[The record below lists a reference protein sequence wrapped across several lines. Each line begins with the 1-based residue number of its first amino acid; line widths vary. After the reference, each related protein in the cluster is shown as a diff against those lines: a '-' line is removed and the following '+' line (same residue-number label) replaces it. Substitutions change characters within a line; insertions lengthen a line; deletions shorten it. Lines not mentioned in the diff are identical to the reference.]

1 MAGKGGA
8 RVGAGRKPSTI
19 KGVTDRLPKYTAE
32 MILHE
37 IKAHEK
43 LIKLAESKDESIV
56 LATIKFVWEHAN
68 GKPKQAI
75 DANVSGSV
83 ILQHSI
89 PRPVRD

>member
-8 RVGAGRKPSTI
+8 RPGAGRKPSTI
-19 KGVTDRLPKYTAE
+19 KGVTNRLPKYTAE

-43 LIKLAESKDESIV
+43 LIQLANSEDESIV

-68 GKPKQAI
+68 GKPKQAV
-75 DANVSGSV
+75 DMEHSGS
-83 ILQHSI
+83 ILMQHSI
-89 PRPVRD
+89 PRPARD